1 MNGKRLSIR
10 LNMDRLNHKK
20 AFEILSVLPPGRKSE
35 YVVNAIIRASD
46 TDEVLELVRQVL
58 HEDSTKDTQSDSSN
72 NDGIDNVVV
81 DYLKTL

>member
-20 AFEILSVLPPGRKSE
+20 VFEILSALPPGRKSE
-35 YVVNAIIRASD
+35 YIVSAIIRASD
-46 TDEVLELVRQVL
+46 TDEVLELIRQVL
-58 HEDSTKDTQSDSSN
+58 HEDSAKDIQSASSN

>member
-20 AFEILSVLPPGRKSE
+20 AFEILSALPPGRKSE
-35 YVVNAIIRASD
+35 YIVSAIIRASD

-58 HEDSTKDTQSDSSN
+58 HEDSAKDTQSVSSN

>member
-20 AFEILSVLPPGRKSE
+20 AFEILSTLPPGRKSE
-35 YVVNAIIRASD
+35 YIVSAIIRASD

-58 HEDSTKDTQSDSSN
+58 HEDSAKDIQSASSN